1 LVPFSFSIFD
11 DADNGTVENTAPVY
25 RLLDE
30 LGMRTTKSVWPLR
43 GPGSPGVKIGGGCLD
58 DAAYLQFVLDL
69 KARGFEIA
77 LHGVQNGSAERQ
89 RIRQGL
95 ERFRD
100 LLGGYP
106 KLHTNH
112 SRNRDNIYW
121 GPDRVDEAA
130 VRSFIALSPGGRA
143 NRFEGHVPSS
153 HYFWGDICRE
163 HIKYVRNL
171 VFDEVNLDLIN
182 PSMPYHHED
191 KPHVQYWFSST
202 DGSDV
207 ERFCRALSEKNQDRL
222 EAANGTCIMYTHFA
236 SGFVVGSGVHPKFEK
251 LMRRLAGKRGRFAPV
266 GTILDELLAA
276 RGGRIGRDELRRME
290 WRWMREKLL
299 KGRT

>member
-1 LVPFSFSIFD
+1 MPFNFSIFD

-25 RLLDE
+25 RLLEE

-43 GPGSPGVKIGGGCLD
+43 GPGTPGVKIGGGCLD
-58 DAAYLQFVLDL
+58 DTAYLQFVLDL

-100 LLGGYP
+100 LLGDYP
-106 KLHTNH
+106 RLHPNH

-121 GPDRVDEAA
+121 GPDRVDDPT
-130 VRSFIALSPGGRA
+130 VRKFVALSPAGRGVA
-143 NRFEGHVPSS
+143 YEGHVPSS
-153 HYFWGDICRE
+153 HYFWGDVCRE
-163 HIKYVRNL
+163 RIKYVRNL
-171 VFDEVNLDLIN
+171 VFDEANLDLIN
-182 PSMPYHHED
+182 PSMPYHD
-191 KPHVQYWFSST
+191 PGKPHVPYWFSST

-207 ERFCRALSEKNQDRL
+207 DRFCRALSEKRQDQL
-222 EAANGTCIMYTHFA
+222 EAQNGTCIMYTHFA
-236 SGFVVGSGVHPKFEK
+236 SGFVVGSGVHPKFEA
-251 LMRRLAGKRGRFAPV
+251 LLRRLAGKRGRFAPV
-266 GTILDELLAA
+266 GTILDELLAR
-276 RGGRIGRDELRRME
+276 RGGKIGRDELKKME